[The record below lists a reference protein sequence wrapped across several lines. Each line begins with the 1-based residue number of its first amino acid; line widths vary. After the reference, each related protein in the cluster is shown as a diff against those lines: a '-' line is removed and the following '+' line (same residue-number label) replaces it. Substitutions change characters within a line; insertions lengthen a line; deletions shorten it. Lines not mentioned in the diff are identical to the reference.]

1 MPYKSMRKIVE
12 VELQRLTEKERAAD
26 HGDKWTYRRSK
37 VLLQENLRYYER
49 YRQKIMQ
56 RINGKG

>member
-1 MPYKSMRKIVE
+1 MRKIVE